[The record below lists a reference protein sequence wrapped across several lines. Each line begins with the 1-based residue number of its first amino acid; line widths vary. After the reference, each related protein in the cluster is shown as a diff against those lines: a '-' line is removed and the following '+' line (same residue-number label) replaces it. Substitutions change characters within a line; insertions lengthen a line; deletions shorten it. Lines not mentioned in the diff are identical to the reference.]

1 MYDQFYGLSGRPFQL
16 TPDPHFYFES
26 GTHRKAMS
34 YLGYG
39 LAQGEGF
46 IVITGEIGSGKSTLV
61 AYLMDTID
69 KGRLNAVKLV
79 STRVDGDDM
88 LRLVAQQFELPS
100 ENVSKAELIQSI
112 EFYLHDQARQG
123 KRSLLIVDEAQNL
136 SENALEELRML
147 SNFQL
152 GGHPLLQIFLL
163 GQPEFRTMLQ
173 MSSRLEQLRQRV
185 IATHHLTAMEF
196 DEVEPYVIHR
206 LSKVGWTGDPQF
218 VGDAYHAMYEYSQG
232 IPRKLN
238 MLANRVLLLGAV
250 EELHEF
256 NGDDIRAV
264 IADMD
269 EDSLTY
275 EGDEVYDL
283 DEPEYEPQY
292 APALGA
298 ASGGGMASLLATKVK
313 RHTPPILADA
323 IEDYGHNQAAMPDM
337 SIVADSPI
345 NHNLVQDDVV
355 DGFDPE
361 PFNPGNF
368 ITEKFVP
375 ANFAGGDLAA
385 SDFTGNNFAVDNFT
399 TESFVAGNGEQEVHV
414 APSVMSSV
422 TPITPDLDGAAS
434 GGIAADSMAGDDGM
448 NDDLEDMLE
457 LEQWDS
463 EGGGSSI
470 TPHPLPPGFETLHN
484 DYSAVFAQPNGQA
497 DIEQPLQAAP
507 FAAAPEKPVYAAP
520 AHDTAA
526 YETPVTSPDDTAD
539 MRQAAQIAQ
548 SDEMR
553 EMAEKMEELEARLA
567 DQDAALRRMLT
578 LLVNFVEDDAPVT
591 DAVANAA
598 GIR

>member
-196 DEVEPYVIHR
+196 DEVEPYVVHR

-218 VGDAYHAMYEYSQG
+218 VGDAYQAMYEYSQG

-269 EDSLTY
+269 EDSLIY
-275 EGDEVYDL
+275 EGDEVLDL

-292 APALGA
+292 TPALGG

-323 IEDYGHNQAAMPDM
+323 IEDYNREDTFATDDFVPD
-337 SIVADSPI
+337 
-345 NHNLVQDDVV
+345 
-355 DGFDPE
+355 
-361 PFNPGNF
+361 NF
-368 ITEKFVP
+368 APDNFTAEKFVP
-375 ANFAGGDLAA
+375 NNFAGT
-385 SDFTGNNFAVDNFT
+385 DFPANNFGVDNFT
-399 TESFVAGNGEQEVHV
+399 TESFVAENVASEIPETIIPDPVISDASLPGGV
-414 APSVMSSV
+414 APGGNSMSE
-422 TPITPDLDGAAS
+422 
-434 GGIAADSMAGDDGM
+434 
-448 NDDLEDMLE
+448 DLEDELE

-463 EGGGSSI
+463 EGGSSSI
-470 TPHPLPPGFETLHN
+470 TPHPLPPGFEELRNNYADT
-484 DYSAVFAQPNGQA
+484 FAQPISRAVPELPSEPLKELSQPIIQPVPEQVAQA
-497 DIEQPLQAAP
+497 
-507 FAAAPEKPVYAAP
+507 
-520 AHDTAA
+520 T
-526 YETPVTSPDDTAD
+526 
-539 MRQAAQIAQ
+539 Q

-578 LLVNFVEDDAPVT
+578 LLVNFVEDDAPVA

-598 GIR
+598 AIR